1 MLRKKMIRKCT
12 AVIITGALTIA
23 TAATV
28 MATPQGNGGN
38 GPGGGN
44 GGPIQGVGQRFQMQQ
59 GPGDGERPEPPEGE
73 MPQFGADERPELSVG
88 GKPQFEAGERPELSE
103 SETPQIEEEEKPEHP
118 RDMKGID
125 TDKIKTV
132 IEELEDDDVKSGLEE
147 LLSEYEEARS
157 ALETAM
163 ENKDDDLESYRTA
176 EMDAMKALLEALEKA
191 GIDTRP
197 ELPEGEAGNKSE
209 SGDKEDQ
216 EERQII
222 RQEKDNG
229 HQSGQMIQNR
239 NLEQHVQ
246 ENNMTSSDDSVEGA
260 FAKIINWFKSFLS

>member
-1 MLRKKMIRKCT
+1 
-12 AVIITGALTIA
+12 
-23 TAATV
+23 
-28 MATPQGNGGN
+28 
-38 GPGGGN
+38 
-44 GGPIQGVGQRFQMQQ
+44 
-59 GPGDGERPEPPEGE
+59 
-73 MPQFGADERPELSVG
+73 
-88 GKPQFEAGERPELSE
+88 
-103 SETPQIEEEEKPEHP
+103 
-118 RDMKGID
+118 MKGID

-229 HQSGQMIQNR
+229 HQSGQMMQSR

-246 ENNMTSSDDSVEGA
+246 EINMTSSDDSVEGA

>member
-1 MLRKKMIRKCT
+1 MEETVR
-12 AVIITGALTIA
+12 V
-23 TAATV
+23 AATEDLYK
-28 MATPQGNGGN
+28 ASDRDFKCSKDPETESALSIPKGKC
-38 GPGGGN
+38 
-44 GGPIQGVGQRFQMQQ
+44 RSL
-59 GPGDGERPEPPEGE
+59 ERTKDPN
-73 MPQFGADERPELSVG
+73 FRLG

-103 SETPQIEEEEKPEHP
+103 SETPQIEEGEKPEHP

-197 ELPEGEAGNKSE
+197 ELPEGEAGDKSG

-229 HQSGQMIQNR
+229 HQSGQMMQNR